1 MQKENATKKKAYL
14 CNGNMKGCKRTGC
27 YINGGECRHTTDE
40 RYRKNKTENIF
51 DDSGMEI
58 EDELERRDN
67 SSKDDM
73 QKH

>member
-1 MQKENATKKKAYL
+1 MNKKAYL
-14 CNGNMKGCKRTGC
+14 CNWNMKRCKKTGC

-40 RYRKNKTENIF
+40 RYRKNKSENIF
-51 DDSGMEI
+51 DDLGMEI
-58 EDELERRDN
+58 ENEQPRDN